1 MRRVERQ
8 KAESSMCLDL
18 LHFLNGTDMVC
29 SSQEQMDRTKASA
42 CHCRCIGHG
51 QHCTARNWCWSK
63 ARQLGKQHPSKETT
77 SFVWRHMGNST
88 PASNQ
93 VPFRSMELKREPTW
107 NVPNFMWF
115 SATFLHIIRIIQ
127 QTTMTTQ
134 QQQQHSL
141 FSQASWNRLEMKPE
155 RNKFKVQAHW

>member
-18 LHFLNGTDMVC
+18 LHFLNGTDLVC

-63 ARQLGKQHPSKETT
+63 ARQATPKQRDDEFCLAPHGEFNAGVQS
-77 SFVWRHMGNST
+77 G
-88 PASNQ
+88 
-93 VPFRSMELKREPTW
+93 PFRSMELKMEPTW